1 MFKHGL
7 IRVEKRAWT
16 ETRAWTMKT
25 AEELGRVE
33 VWPCRSVENVDDLEM
48 GFADA

>member
-1 MFKHGL
+1 MSEETLFKHGL
-7 IRVEKRAWT
+7 IRVEK
-16 ETRAWTMKT
+16 RAWTMKT